1 MVFLSN
7 YLVFKIVLAALGR
20 TDYPVAGDLELK
32 YDNANKVYLSGG
44 SLDYIDD
51 FTLWTTIGE
60 ETNSYD
66 SVESLN
72 LDISNEKILFADDHD
87 TNTQLGYG
95 CDISGDYM
103 IGGAPQDDEGGS
115 AAGAAYIF
123 KRSAGSWKQTA
134 KLVASD
140 AAASDQAAEFCE
152 ISGDYA
158 IFGVYSKN
166 SNTGAAYIFKRD
178 TGAET
183 WSQQAKLTASD
194 AQSSD
199 GFGWGVSIDGD
210 YAIVGAYGEDTGAGQ
225 AGAAYIFKR
234 SGTTWSEEAKIQADN
249 NDTSGD
255 YFGYDVTISGDYAA
269 AGAIYED
276 TTASEAGSVYIF
288 KRSGTSWTQQ

>member
-32 YDNANKVYLSGG
+32 YDNANKIYLSGG
-44 SLDYIDD
+44 SLDYLDNI
-51 FTLWTTIGE
+51 TLWTTIGE

-72 LDISNEKILFADDHD
+72 LDISNEKILLADDRD

-95 CDISGDYM
+95 CDIDGDYM
-103 IGGAPQDDEGGS
+103 IGGAPQDDQGGS
-115 AAGAAYIF
+115 QAGAAYIF
-123 KRSAGSWKQTA
+123 KRSAGSWVQTA

-140 AAASDQAAEFCE
+140 AAANDQAAEYCE

-166 SNTGAAYIFKRD
+166 SSAGAAYIFKRD

-183 WSQQAKLTASD
+183 WTQQEKLTASD
-194 AQSSD
+194 AAASD
-199 GFGWGVSIDGD
+199 GFGGV
-210 YAIVGAYGEDTGAGQ
+210 
-225 AGAAYIFKR
+225 
-234 SGTTWSEEAKIQADN
+234 
-249 NDTSGD
+249 
-255 YFGYDVTISGDYAA
+255 
-269 AGAIYED
+269 
-276 TTASEAGSVYIF
+276 
-288 KRSGTSWTQQ
+288 